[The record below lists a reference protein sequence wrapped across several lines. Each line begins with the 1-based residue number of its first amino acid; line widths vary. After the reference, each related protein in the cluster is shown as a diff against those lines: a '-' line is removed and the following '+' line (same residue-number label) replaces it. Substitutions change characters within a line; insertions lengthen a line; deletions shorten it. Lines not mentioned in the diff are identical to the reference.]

1 MRRPGDDYF
10 PEAIIGIGVIMAVV
24 YFALWAIW
32 RVL

>member
-10 PEAIIGIGVIMAVV
+10 PEAIIALGVIAAV
-24 YFALWAIW
+24 FWLTTWLIW